1 VSGIL
6 SFLMIPLVV
15 QLCGKAVYGVYSIIF
30 NTLSIVAMFCYAWI
44 GQSYIR
50 FYSQQKNQLDI
61 VSERLLR
68 KSLLVGFCFFVPLS
82 ILLTS
87 ASIGELIF
95 FMPSFF
101 LFGYYCYYLLVFQAK
116 QKAVLIMICEI
127 IRTAINILVA
137 LTLLQFFGN
146 KHSIEILAVALF
158 FSYLLPL
165 MILIYKNKLN
175 KVELDNKSVQAITKQ
190 IVQFGIPI
198 ALFLSGSLALSV
210 NDRFLISYLINKES
224 AGTYAAIYDVMNKG
238 VIAVFSPILMTFY
251 PVIAKLYNEKKEE
264 EAFLKLKKL
273 LMLEMCLMAV
283 GFVLLIFVCPYLLKI
298 VFKQEAS
305 PELFQITYL
314 IFIGVC
320 LWQIAMLVHKR
331 LELKSQTKYMAIA
344 VFIAFLVNVTAN
356 YFFLKTSNNLMIPAI
371 TTIAGSVV
379 YIILVK
385 VFSQKNFFE
394 Q

>member
-1 VSGIL
+1 
-6 SFLMIPLVV
+6 
-15 QLCGKAVYGVYSIIF
+15 
-30 NTLSIVAMFCYAWI
+30 MFCYAWI

-50 FYSQQKNQLDI
+50 FYSQEKSQLDL

-68 KSLLVGFCFFVPLS
+68 KSLLVGFCVFVPLS
-82 ILLTS
+82 ILLIPI
-87 ASIGELIF
+87 SIGELIF

-116 QKAVLIMICEI
+116 QKAVLIMVCEI

-137 LTLLQFFGN
+137 IILLKFFAN

-175 KVELDNKSVQAITKQ
+175 KLELDNQSIQAITKQ

-251 PVIAKLYNEKKEE
+251 PVIAKLYNDKKED
-264 EAFLKLKKL
+264 EAFSKLKKL
-273 LMLEMCLMAV
+273 LMLEVCLMVV

-298 VFKQEAS
+298 VFKQEVN
-305 PELFQITYL
+305 PQLFHVTYL

-344 VFIAFLVNVTAN
+344 VFIAFLVNVIAN

-379 YIILVK
+379 YILLIKL
-385 VFSQKNFFE
+385 FSQRFFSITH
-394 Q
+394 